1 MGAFQVRDLVY
12 YRPEGR
18 PLLARLYRPDGPG
31 PFPGLVEVHG
41 GAWVSGDRLNNVA
54 IAEHLAAA
62 GVVVLSLD
70 FRIPPEKGYP
80 DTVADINFGIR
91 WFKQRAEEFG
101 TRADLV
107 GALGTSSGG
116 HLLALN
122 VLRPADPRYA
132 AAPLPGAPGAEVKF
146 AIICWP
152 VADPLTRYRVQ
163 QERANERLVAA
174 HHAFWPDVA
183 AMEEGSPQHILSRGE
198 KVVTPPA
205 LIMQGDNDDNLTP
218 DMASRFAEAYRQ
230 AGGTIDLHM
239 FPGEQHA
246 FIPRDPASANS
257 AQALKLITDF
267 VLRHGS

>member
-1 MGAFQVRDLVY
+1 MAQFQVRDLVY

-18 PLLARLYRPDGPG
+18 PLLARLYRPEGTG
-31 PFPGLVEVHG
+31 PFPGVVEVHG
-41 GAWVSGDRLNNVA
+41 GAWVGGDRLNNVC

-91 WFKQRAEEFG
+91 WFKAHAAEFG

-116 HLLALN
+116 HLLLLN
-122 VLRPADPRYA
+122 TLRPTDARYA
-132 AAPLPGAPGAEVKF
+132 AAPLPGAGDAGVKF
-146 AIICWP
+146 AIVCWP
-152 VADPLTRYRVQ
+152 VADPVARYAVQ
-163 QERANERLVAA
+163 QERKNARLVAA
-174 HHAFWPDVA
+174 HHAFFPDIA
-183 AMEEGSPQHILSRGE
+183 AMAEASPQHILERGE
-198 KVVTPPA
+198 KVTLPPM

-218 DMASRFAEAYRQ
+218 DMASRFAESYRS
-230 AGGTIDLHM
+230 AGGDIALTM

-246 FIPRDPASANS
+246 FVPRDPGSENARR
-257 AQALKLITDF
+257 ALALMTEF
-267 VLRHGS
+267 VLRHGR